1 MFFNALYWTGKKTL
15 WEFIDSYLLPAT
27 CLHQDL
33 CAGAQ
38 FRSFSVRVA
47 STRAPISSKDDGQPI
62 DSWWFYQLIRW
73 ISYMI
78 GLHLTW
84 KLLFFPLRIYSS
96 SVHWVLGVT
105 MISAA
110 FPKGSWLMVQKS
122 FGQPADVVNRGQ
134 TTYQLV
140 QGVSQSIVIPI
151 LASCPQN
158 FYFFYWQWRYI
169 ISDNVEKHC
178 NRFRI
183 SY

>member
-1 MFFNALYWTGKKTL
+1 MSMKQIPKEIRTLIAAQYAYGLWNCIYICKTRKKETATATAAAPRSRKQRFSQMLFSWSRYVSYVYCWLAQVLFSENMFFNALYWTGKKTL

-84 KLLFFPLRIYSS
+84 KLLLFC
-96 SVHWVLGVT
+96 T
-105 MISAA
+105 
-110 FPKGSWLMVQKS
+110 
-122 FGQPADVVNRGQ
+122 
-134 TTYQLV
+134 
-140 QGVSQSIVIPI
+140 
-151 LASCPQN
+151 
-158 FYFFYWQWRYI
+158 
-169 ISDNVEKHC
+169 
-178 NRFRI
+178 
-183 SY
+183 